1 MVYSIPHILFH
12 CSFCNH
18 IFFSYFCNLLF
29 LNLLNKSFEKK
40 RVRCHKRDIQIKIIL
55 ITMIFLRSDIVRGVA
70 DSSLVQVLHYILTLS
85 HLS

>member
-29 LNLLNKSFEKK
+29 LNLLNKSIEKK
-40 RVRCHKRDIQIKIIL
+40 SFTEHPVYAILRV
-55 ITMIFLRSDIVRGVA
+55 FWGVLGYLA
-70 DSSLVQVLHYILTLS
+70 LYAPESSVWFSRL
-85 HLS
+85 